1 MIDLNYTVWIQ
12 MVNFLLLILILNFLL
27 YKPILKIIDKRNKMM
42 EESQEEVRSLQ
53 QSVDQKMSDYEE
65 QLRQAR
71 AEAASQRDAVK
82 EEGSEVAKKILE
94 EARNEVSQTIGE
106 LKAKMGRE
114 REDARTILR
123 ERTQEIA
130 LEISEKVLGRGIQ

>member
-53 QSVDQKMSDYEE
+53 QSVDQKMADYEE

-82 EEGSEVAKKILE
+82 EEGSEVARKVLE

-106 LKAKMGRE
+106 LKARMERE

-130 LEISEKVLGRGIQ
+130 LEISEKVLGRGMQ